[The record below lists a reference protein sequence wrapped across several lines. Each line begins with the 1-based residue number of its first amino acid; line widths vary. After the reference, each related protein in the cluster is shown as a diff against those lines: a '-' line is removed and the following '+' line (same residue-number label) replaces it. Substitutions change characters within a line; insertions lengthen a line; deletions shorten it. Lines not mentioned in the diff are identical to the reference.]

1 MGPEKIEKIQF
12 FNAAEEINYRG
23 GKNNMSNLN

>member
-1 MGPEKIEKIQF
+1 MGPAKIEKNLF
-12 FNAAEEINYRG
+12 FNAAEQINYRG